1 MRKMLKTLIVFASIA
16 CLVATFMLSG
26 CTKHPNEEQLNT
38 LEETKKAALAAEDEL
53 AQKQQEKA
61 DLENELTE
69 KKQKLEEAKSEKE
82 AVKSRLGSP
91 E

>member
-1 MRKMLKTLIVFASIA
+1 MLKTLVVLASIA
-16 CLVATFMLSG
+16 CLVAGFSLTG
-26 CTKHPNEEQLNT
+26 CTPHPSEEQLNQ

-61 DLENELTE
+61 DLENELAE

-82 AVKSRLGSP
+82 AIKAKLGSP

>member
-1 MRKMLKTLIVFASIA
+1 MRKMLKTAVIFASIA
-16 CLVATFMLSG
+16 CLLLTFLLSG

-53 AQKQQEKA
+53 AKKQQEKA
-61 DLENELTE
+61 DLENELAE
-69 KKQKLEEAKSEKE
+69 KKQKLEDAKSEKE
-82 AVKSRLGSP
+82 AVKNRLGG

>member
-1 MRKMLKTLIVFASIA
+1 MSKLMRALVMFASIT
-16 CLVATFMLSG
+16 CLLAMFLFSG

-38 LEETKKAALAAEDEL
+38 LEETKKAALTAEDEL

-61 DLENELTE
+61 DLENELAE

-82 AVKSRLGSP
+82 AIKSKLGG